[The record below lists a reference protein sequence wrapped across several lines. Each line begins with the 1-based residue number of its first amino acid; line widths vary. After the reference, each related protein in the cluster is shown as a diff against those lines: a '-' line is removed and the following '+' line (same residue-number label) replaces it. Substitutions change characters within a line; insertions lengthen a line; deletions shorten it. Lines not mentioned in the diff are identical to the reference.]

1 MSVYIGSIVLAAKH
15 LYNQHLF
22 SLLYALSLSHFCFS
36 DEHKQILASLNEY
49 NRIISVILYLLFIYL
64 VIALAVYIALSV
76 LRIQPNKTTLLII
89 YDSLQPTLPPKK
101 EKKLG
106 CDDDFEPDSFLADM
120 PVQAHELTPSVEE
133 S

>member
-36 DEHKQILASLNEY
+36 DEHKQILASLDEY

-64 VIALAVYIALSV
+64 VIALAVCIAL
-76 LRIQPNKTTLLII
+76 
-89 YDSLQPTLPPKK
+89 
-101 EKKLG
+101 
-106 CDDDFEPDSFLADM
+106 
-120 PVQAHELTPSVEE
+120 
-133 S
+133 